1 MSIIS
6 REIVRTGDFVY
17 RLHTELVAAMPGVV
31 NVRITSGW
39 TNARRPQDEQC
50 QLSLTMNQEELKTLI
65 VGLQASLSQA

>member
-17 RLHTELVAAMPGVV
+17 RLHTEPVAAIPGSV

-39 TNARRPQDEQC
+39 AQARRPQDEQC
-50 QLSLTMNQEELKTLI
+50 QLSLTLNREELKTLI
-65 VGLQASLSQA
+65 VGLQAALT